1 MHPGFD
7 VYVTA
12 LAFPEAARWHDGS
25 LWFSDMHGGTVYRAS
40 AAGDPTPVV
49 DVPGHPGGLG
59 WLPDGRL
66 LVVSMHDRRLMRLDP
81 GPASASSTAPTG
93 LTEVADLSRI
103 ATWHCNDMVVDR
115 AGRAYVGNFGDDSVP
130 PDPVT
135 PATLARVDPDG
146 TVTVAAS
153 GLEFPNGAAISPDG
167 RALIVAETRA
177 RPARLTRFD
186 VDADGGLTGRRVFA
200 RFDPGAESPD
210 GICLD
215 AEGAVWIASWSTN
228 EVVRVR
234 DGGEI
239 VERRSTGSAGAYSCA
254 LGGPDGRT
262 LFVCVAATWQ
272 PEPARR
278 DRTGR
283 VLAARVDV
291 PGAEHA

>member
-1 MHPGFD
+1 MFE
-7 VYVTA
+7 VYVDG

-25 LWFSDMHGGTVYRAS
+25 LWFSDMHGGTVYRAPGPGE
-40 AAGDPTPVV
+40 ATAVV

-81 GPASASSTAPTG
+81 GG
-93 LTEVADLSRI
+93 LSEVADLGGV

-135 PATLARVDPDG
+135 PAALARVDPDG

-167 RALIVAETRA
+167 RALVVAETRA
-177 RPARLTRFD
+177 RPPRLTRFD
-186 VDADGGLTGRRVFA
+186 VGRDGALTGRRVFA
-200 RFDPGAESPD
+200 QFDSESPD

-215 AEGAVWIASWSTN
+215 AQRAVWFASWSTN

-239 VERRSTGSAGAYSCA
+239 VERRSTGAAGAYSCA

-262 LFVCVAATWQ
+262 LFVSVAATWQ
-272 PEPARR
+272 PEAARR
-278 DRTGR
+278 KRTGQI
-283 VLAARVDV
+283 LAGRVDV
-291 PGAEHA
+291 PG

>member
-1 MHPGFD
+1 MHPGFE
-7 VYVTA
+7 VYVDG

-25 LWFSDMHGGTVYRAS
+25 LWFSDMHGGTVYRAP
-40 AAGDPTPVV
+40 ATADPRPVV

-81 GPASASSTAPTG
+81 GPASPGPAGASSTAPGG
-93 LTEVADLSRI
+93 LTEVADLSGV
-103 ATWHCNDMVVDR
+103 ATWHCNDMVVDGV
-115 AGRAYVGNFGDDSVP
+115 GRAYIGNFGDDSVP

-135 PATLARVDPDG
+135 PANLARVDPDG

-153 GLEFPNGAAISPDG
+153 GLEFPNGAVISPDG
-167 RALIVAETRA
+167 RMLVVAETRA
-177 RPARLTRFD
+177 RPPQLTRFD
-186 VDADGGLTGRRVFA
+186 VHADGALTGRRVFA
-200 RFDPGAESPD
+200 RFDTASPD

-234 DGGEI
+234 DGGET
-239 VERRSTGSAGAYSCA
+239 VERRSTGAAGAYSCA

-272 PEPARR
+272 PEAARR
-278 DRTGR
+278 ERTGR
-283 VLAARVDV
+283 ILAGRVDV
-291 PGAEHA
+291 PAA